1 MVQYFGCYDYNDEW
15 LLIELALDVASSD
28 IEWESIVVPNDEL
41 DEEDWQCPYM
51 EQYLNDDGTE
61 KLCEMYDEPEETV
74 KPCRVAFFIYKDEAE
89 VLRTPYG
96 EFDLSDVK
104 KLPKRL
110 KEIIEFEEEI

>member
-61 KLCEMYDEPEETV
+61 KLCEMYDEPEEPV
-74 KPCRVAFFIYKDEAE
+74 KPCRVAFFVYKDEAK

-96 EFDLSDVK
+96 EFDLSDVQ
-104 KLPKRL
+104 KLPKCL
-110 KEIIEFEEEI
+110 KEIIEFEDE

>member
-15 LLIELALDVASSD
+15 LLIEMLLNISSSEIAWD
-28 IEWESIVVPNDEL
+28 EIVVPNDEL
-41 DEEDWQCPYM
+41 YDDDWQCPYM

-61 KLCEMYDEPEETV
+61 KLCEMYDEPEEPV

-104 KLPKRL
+104 KLPKLL